1 MERETMTAEGDGKGA
16 RADLLPDRR
25 ERLRCLVEFVPES
38 ELPAAERYLES
49 LVGPDPLI
57 RALVNAP
64 WDDEPVTEE
73 EDKAVEEAERAW
85 EAGDWVPHS
94 EVLARLGLDDED
106 PDEPVERSEE

>member
-1 MERETMTAEGDGKGA
+1 MTVEDEGKSG

-25 ERLRCLVEFVPES
+25 ERLRCLVEFVPEAD
-38 ELPAAERYLES
+38 LPAAERYLES

-73 EDKAVEEAERAW
+73 ERKLVEEAERDI
-85 EAGDWVPHS
+85 EAGNLIPDS
-94 EVLARLGLDDED
+94 EVRAMLGLDDED
-106 PDEPVERSEE
+106 PDEPVEPSGE